1 MKKSFIKIIA
11 LLIALLSAFSL
22 TACFGPVTA
31 YEIAVENGFEGT
43 EEEWLASLQGRDG
56 ESGKDGKDAQDITIE
71 DIYIAAKNAGYTK
84 SFLQFIE
91 EYFSSSVED
100 YSTEIA
106 VNKAILSTVEVVCT
120 INANGQ
126 SGKAFGSGVIYSI
139 DKEKGNALV
148 LTNYHVVYNSYS
160 NKIANEINL
169 FLYGSKVVGMEIPAT
184 YVGGSM
190 SYDIA
195 VLKIE
200 NSEVLKNSN
209 ATAVTIAEGN
219 SVKVGSTA
227 IAIGNSASQGISATK
242 GIVSVDSEY
251 VRMLGADESTIIT
264 FRSIRIDAAVNPGN
278 SGCGVFNANGEM
290 LGIVNAKT
298 IDEGIENMAYAIP
311 ASLAVAVADN
321 IIWNVSGGKTGVSKA
336 LMGIEVVAKESKA
349 VYNESTQS
357 VEIVEKVEISKI
369 TAGSLASGVLQV
381 GDILVSLT
389 HNGKVTNCNRMYAVV
404 DYMINVR
411 PNEQVILKYIRNGEE
426 RVATFT
432 LTSEHFTNIV

>member
-1 MKKSFIKIIA
+1 M
-11 LLIALLSAFSL
+11 
-22 TACFGPVTA
+22 
-31 YEIAVENGFEGT
+31 
-43 EEEWLASLQGRDG
+43 
-56 ESGKDGKDAQDITIE
+56 
-71 DIYIAAKNAGYTK
+71 
-84 SFLQFIE
+84 
-91 EYFSSSVED
+91 
-100 YSTEIA
+100 
-106 VNKAILSTVEVVCT
+106 
-120 INANGQ
+120 
-126 SGKAFGSGVIYSI
+126 
-139 DKEKGNALV
+139 
-148 LTNYHVVYNSYS
+148 
-160 NKIANEINL
+160 
-169 FLYGSKVVGMEIPAT
+169 
-184 YVGGSM
+184 
-190 SYDIA
+190 
-195 VLKIE
+195 
-200 NSEVLKNSN
+200 
-209 ATAVTIAEGN
+209 
-219 SVKVGSTA
+219 
-227 IAIGNSASQGISATK
+227 
-242 GIVSVDSEY
+242 
-251 VRMLGADESTIIT
+251 
-264 FRSIRIDAAVNPGN
+264 
-278 SGCGVFNANGEM
+278 FNANGEM

-389 HNGKVTNCNRMYAVV
+389 HNGKVTNCSRMYAVV